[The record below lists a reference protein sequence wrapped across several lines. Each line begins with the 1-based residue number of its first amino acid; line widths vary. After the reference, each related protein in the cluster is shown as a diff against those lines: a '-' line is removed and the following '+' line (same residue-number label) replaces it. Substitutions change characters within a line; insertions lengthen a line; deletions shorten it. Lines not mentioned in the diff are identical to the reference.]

1 MQRYSFKLI
10 FALLLLCYLPNHLL
24 AQINTQ
30 AVALMDASK
39 KLDFEARTN
48 YADAVIKAKKNRWA
62 INYLNKNKSRVSLMG
77 VDMYGQPI
85 ILPVLQILFMPSQ

>member
-1 MQRYSFKLI
+1 MQRYSFKLV
-10 FALLLLCYLPNHLL
+10 FTLLLLCYLPKHLL

-39 KLDFEARTN
+39 KLDYEARTN
-48 YADAVIKAKKNRWA
+48 YADAVIKAKKNGWA
-62 INYLNKNKSRVSLMG
+62 INYLTCMDNLF
-77 VDMYGQPI
+77 

>member
-1 MQRYSFKLI
+1 MQRHSFKLVYVI
-10 FALLLLCYLPNHLL
+10 FLLCYLPTHLV

-48 YADAVIKAKKNRWA
+48 YADAVFHGVRLPDVSAK
-62 INYLNKNKSRVSLMG
+62 
-77 VDMYGQPI
+77 
-85 ILPVLQILFMPSQ
+85 